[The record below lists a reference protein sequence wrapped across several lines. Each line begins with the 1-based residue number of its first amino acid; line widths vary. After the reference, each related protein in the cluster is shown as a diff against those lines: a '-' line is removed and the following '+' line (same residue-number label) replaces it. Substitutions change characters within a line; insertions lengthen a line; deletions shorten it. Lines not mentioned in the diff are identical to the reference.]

1 MDRQQGFTVQHREL
15 VAISWDKPY
24 RKGTVRKEYACV
36 QPSHLAIQLK
46 SANTVNQLYLNFKIK
61 NKTIK
66 SSDNTN
72 LKKKKKESQFNIY
85 TLSPR
90 YLWSYPSC
98 LIHPL
103 LLGPGLSH
111 LLPPCRDLAESFLAS
126 STATRQVAL
135 AEPWLSNDAKVE
147 PCFSCEN
154 PFKHM
159 QSLKP
164 F

>member
-36 QPSHLAIQLK
+36 QPSHLAIQQK
-46 SANTVNQLYLNFKIK
+46 SANTVNQLYLNLKIK

-66 SSDNTN
+66 VVTIPI
-72 LKKKKKESQFNIY
+72 LKKESQFTIY
-85 TLSPR
+85 TSSPR

-111 LLPPCRDLAESFLAS
+111 LLPPCRDLAESSLAS